1 MTASELA
8 NALLNNTSEEE
19 SDESTA
25 EVDKNWR
32 TGERSFSASDANP
45 NKPDSV
51 GDLADDMHVGH
62 AQGAELYVELSVE
75 EFDAQLARIR
85 AIHVSMKYKSRFL
98 CEYAHGSS
106 LSIFHLFI
114 KHHSRERE

>member
-8 NALLNNTSEEE
+8 NALLNDTSEEE

-32 TGERSFSASDANP
+32 TGDRSFSASDANP

-62 AQGAELYVELSVE
+62 AQDAEPYLELSVD
-75 EFDAQLARIR
+75 EFDAQLARIGTIHISIKRPSSLR
-85 AIHVSMKYKSRFL
+85 AQ
-98 CEYAHGSS
+98 SS
-106 LSIFHLFI
+106 LSSLQASLKIG
-114 KHHSRERE
+114 K